1 MKILT
6 SGLDKQFMTCI
17 TLNDNRKSMATNK
30 KQQLTDQM
38 KGYIRTTVYNEL
50 IRKGCT
56 LDMAKHLIENFIAG
70 KPGSKEELI
79 DAWELDTIR
88 ICEYCGMPMFEGY
101 LVNDL
106 ETYCS
111 EKCAR
116 EAMAWCWDEDT
127 FNEHLANADSE
138 DACIYW
144 TQWEG

>member
-1 MKILT
+1 
-6 SGLDKQFMTCI
+6 
-17 TLNDNRKSMATNK
+17 MATNK

-38 KGYIRTTVYNEL
+38 KEYIRTTVYNEL

-101 LVNDL
+101 LVNDS

-111 EKCAR
+111 EKC
-116 EAMAWCWDEDT
+116 EEVMLITYTDGHTDECPYLRKGRD
-127 FNEHLANADSE
+127 
-138 DACIYW
+138 Y
-144 TQWEG
+144 